1 MRQKQPKSI
10 IFEQQSES
18 TAYQSLSVTAKPG
31 VVVYISLFS
40 ELRERERG
48 MVVVYLEG
56 NLNLH

>member
-1 MRQKQPKSI
+1 MRQKQPKSM

-40 ELRERERG
+40 E
-48 MVVVYLEG
+48 
-56 NLNLH
+56 